1 MPILGPTTSIGVAKI
16 LRRIGSWLG
25 WQPHHGAPSGTPQK
39 QTLVLRQGGL
49 GGVSE
54 KLASDLRG
62 IFPQPHRA
70 STLALDTSLELAG
83 RAANA
88 HAVQLTQI
96 RRSCTVTS

>member
-1 MPILGPTTSIGVAKI
+1 M
-16 LRRIGSWLG
+16 
-25 WQPHHGAPSGTPQK
+25 GAPSGTPQK

-70 STLALDTSLELAG
+70 STLALDTSLEVAR